1 MSFCAIFSCLSGMY
15 NSILAYQMKPDASR
29 LKQLIREFEES
40 RLAYVQDI
48 LQEQGPL
55 RSGSLVTIRRK
66 CGKPNCRC
74 ATGEGHSATYLS
86 TKQSGKTRMVYL
98 SAICLKTV
106 AQQARSYR
114 RFSKNRATLVK
125 LARQSLQHID
135 RLQEMLQTTTSIVNK
150 KKRTARYKPQKAER
164 KGLIWIW
171 LYSKKTKPWS
181 CKH

>member
-1 MSFCAIFSCLSGMY
+1 MSGMY
-15 NSILAYQMKPDASR
+15 NSILAYQMKPDPSR
-29 LKQLIREFEES
+29 LKQLIREVEES

-55 RSGSLVTIRRK
+55 RSGSLVTLRRK

-74 ATGEGHSATYLS
+74 ATGEGHPATYLS

-106 AQQARSYR
+106 VQQARNYR
-114 RFSKNRATLVK
+114 RLRKNRTALVK

-135 RLQEMLQTTTSIVNK
+135 RLQDMLQTTTSIVNTK
-150 KKRTARYKPQKAER
+150 KGTSGTKRKKR
-164 KGLIWIW
+164 KGRG
-171 LYSKKTKPWS
+171 
-181 CKH
+181 